1 MHHYLT
7 QLLHDLESVAA
18 NPPERPWIEPPP
30 HMADDIVMA
39 ELALVPFKPISEWTG
54 IDREA
59 FPDMM
64 DLTTRQCRKLNEA
77 ILRVYAS
84 LNLSLTDLP
93 KDIPQ
98 DELYDVLSSNWDHPV
113 QYLPSSGMD
122 MELCTHDP
130 QTCPYGDYCEYC
142 DQPPLAKPEVYCGF
156 YDDDGKKID
165 PKSVPVPPLCLICK
179 SYASH
184 DWEENLLCLMNRND
198 QKDSEEFECGAF
210 EKS

>member
-1 MHHYLT
+1 MQKYID
-7 QLLHDLESVAA
+7 QLIEDLASIAA
-18 NPPERPWIEPPP
+18 NPPDAPWIEIPP
-30 HMADDIVMA
+30 HLEHDSAIA

-54 IDREA
+54 IDQEA
-59 FPDMM
+59 FPLMF

-77 ILRVYAS
+77 IFRVFAS
-84 LNLSLTDLP
+84 LNLSLVDLP

-122 MELCTHDP
+122 VELCTSDP
-130 QTCPYGDYCEYC
+130 QTCPYGDYCDYC
-142 DQPPLAKPEVYCGF
+142 DQPPLSEQEVYWGF
-156 YDDDGKKID
+156 YDDDGKKIE
-165 PKSVPVPPLCLICK
+165 PESVPVPPLCLICK
-179 SYASH
+179 SYASD